1 MFIIHHIQT
10 DQGRKEDRST
20 GRGCRKGSGGGRE
33 KRGGGGGVIDMPDAD
48 SKQCS
53 RKCSVDHAGHFSFI
67 ERGILPRT
75 PGETLLYTRKG
86 EKNKQTGKSFV
97 SATSSILPGP
107 SEFKND
113 LISETAKH

>member
-1 MFIIHHIQT
+1 
-10 DQGRKEDRST
+10 
-20 GRGCRKGSGGGRE
+20 
-33 KRGGGGGVIDMPDAD
+33 MPDAD
-48 SKQCS
+48 SKPCS

-86 EKNKQTGKSFV
+86 EKTKQKQIKTGKSFV
-97 SATSSILPGP
+97 SATSSILPGS
-107 SEFKND
+107 SELKND